1 MADAKDGA
9 KGDEGK
15 LSRIE
20 RQQQKVLEEKAKLDK
35 LVAAEKEKSRKSDTR
50 DKILLGV
57 IMQGLIADGLV
68 SADRFEGYLEKYL
81 TNDRDKDRC
90 DAYYEKHSTWKPK

>member
-1 MADAKDGA
+1 MADAKDEA

-20 RQQQKVLEEKAKLDK
+20 RQQQKVLAEKAKLDK

-57 IMQGLIADGLV
+57 IFQGLIADGLV
-68 SADRFEGYLEKYL
+68 SADRFEQYLDKYL

-90 DAYYEKHSTWKPK
+90 DAYYAEHNTWQPK